1 MSTLSIAKK
10 HHLTHKKAKAA
21 AEKVAEDLRDRFD
34 LEYIWRG
41 DCIDFQRSGLSGT
54 LFVDK
59 NEVRLECRL
68 GFILSALKPSIEREV
83 HKELD
88 KQFSDSR

>member
-1 MSTLSIAKK
+1 MGTLSIAKK

-21 AEKVAEDLRDRFD
+21 AQKVADDLRQRFD
-34 LEYIWRG
+34 LEYTWRG

-54 LFVDK
+54 LFIEK

-68 GFILSALKPSIEREV
+68 GFLLSALKPSIEREV
-83 HKELD
+83 HKEFD
-88 KQFSDSR
+88 KQFSESA